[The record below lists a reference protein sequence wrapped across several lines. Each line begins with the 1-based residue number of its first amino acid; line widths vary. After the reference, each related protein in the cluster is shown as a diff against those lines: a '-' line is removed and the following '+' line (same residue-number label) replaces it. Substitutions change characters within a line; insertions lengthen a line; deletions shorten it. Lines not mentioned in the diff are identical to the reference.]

1 MCNPKYIFSLFLM
14 LACQMAVAANSYEE
28 MVAAVKQDRP
38 EVVAGLIKRG
48 FDPDTSDQEGN
59 TLLMIAAKEG
69 SAAAVKQLLA
79 ARAKV
84 ESRNEFGET
93 ALMMAA
99 IKGNVEI
106 TRALVERGASIN
118 FPGWTPLMYAAVMG
132 H

>member
-1 MCNPKYIFSLFLM
+1 MFKIKLVFLIILGFASQ
-14 LACQMAVAANSYEE
+14 LAIAASSFEE
-28 MVAAVKQDRP
+28 MVSAVKQDRP
-38 EVVAGLIKRG
+38 EVVTALIKRG

-69 SAAAVKQLLA
+69 SAGVAKQLLA

-84 ESRNEFGET
+84 EPRNEFGES

-132 H
+132 